1 MANYYYGEELLPQIP
16 QDVIS
21 NNPYYWIKK
30 GSSSYSVMLAP
41 HPWYVSSGSM
51 YTAESCTNY
60 VYKLPIGGTEWT
72 LSNTYNDTGGFSL
85 MGQMVVFTSHDI
97 PSGSPTAS
105 SIWLYGSE
113 PVPEEPEEPD
123 TPTTYT
129 ITFKNWD
136 GSVIS
141 TTTYNA
147 GATLVVPPN
156 PTKPDDGN
164 YTYTFKEW
172 TPALVTTVNA
182 DAIYTAVFT
191 AIRTTYMSVSDIFT
205 DISNATAIRNGTK
218 NDDDTD
224 TVTGVNWFNYGGNVC
239 SSVYVSGNSWLGF
252 GTSGEHLKV
261 NRRDGESWFVYR
273 EEGTLYNHYKFLRI
287 RFSGYSKYN
296 QTLTSYKITYDVI
309 LWDTGDISLHLI
321 DIPTNK
327 YDGTFVLGNLS
338 YTKPTIQNPNVT
350 FKLQSDGT
358 YEVSYSVIEL
368 ILPFDKKYLVR
379 ANNTLYTVADGVL
392 SALGV
397 TNVSADVFRQY
408 GVDKMPSGDL
418 LKTFRNFELLFWQD
432 STEYELPTFTAL
444 VTATPTPQN
453 VISQKI
459 NLIHETISGIEKMTA
474 ICEGELICAVSFD
487 NKTTWK
493 MYNGGWQN
501 AGEFSGM
508 NKATLEAIT
517 TEQWALLFNGADSL
531 YIRVTLNDLS
541 QSFTKIDIK
550 FTD

>member
-60 VYKLPIGGTEWT
+60 VYKLPIGGIEWT

-85 MGQMVVFTSHDI
+85 TGQMVIFTSHDI

-113 PVPEEPEEPD
+113 PIPENPIEEPD

-129 ITFKNWD
+129 N
-136 GSVIS
+136 V
-141 TTTYNA
+141 A
-147 GATLVVPPN
+147 
-156 PTKPDDGN
+156 
-164 YTYTFKEW
+164 
-172 TPALVTTVNA
+172 
-182 DAIYTAVFT
+182 
-191 AIRTTYMSVSDIFT
+191 DIFAS
-205 DISNATAIRNGTK
+205 ISKAIVIRNNTK
-218 NDDDTD
+218 NDDSTD
-224 TVTGVNWFNYGGNVC
+224 TITGVNWFNYGGNVC

-261 NRRDGESWFVYR
+261 NRRDGASWYVYR

-287 RFSGYSKYN
+287 RFSGYSVYN
-296 QTLTSYKITYDVI
+296 QTSASYKITYDVI

-321 DIPTNK
+321 DIPTSN
-327 YDGTFVLGNLS
+327 YDGTFTLGNLS
-338 YTKPTIQNPNVT
+338 YSKPTIQNPDVT
-350 FKLQSDGT
+350 FKLQSDGA
-358 YEVSYSVIEL
+358 YVVSYSVIEL
-368 ILPFDKKYLVR
+368 IPPFDKKYLVR
-379 ANNTLYTVADGVL
+379 ANNTLYTVVDGAL

-397 TNVSADVFRQY
+397 TNISADVFRQY
-408 GVDKMPSGDL
+408 GVDEMPSGDL
-418 LKTFRNFELLFWQD
+418 LKDLGNFELLYWQD
-432 STEYELPTFTAL
+432 SAEYELPTLKAL

-453 VISQKI
+453 VVSQKI
-459 NLIHETISGIEKMTA
+459 NLIHDTIKGIEKMTA
-474 ICEGELICAVSFD
+474 VCEGELICAVSFD
-487 NKTTWK
+487 NKATWK

-501 AGEFSGM
+501 ASEFSGM

-517 TEQWALLFNGADSL
+517 TEQWAELFSGANSL
-531 YIRVTLNDLS
+531 YIRITLNDAS
-541 QSFTKIDIK
+541 QSVTNIQVDFAN
-550 FTD
+550 